1 MLKTVKSY
9 FIVDVLESMI
19 YKLVPDEF
27 SSRSDAEEAQRRMCH
42 FYPDSR
48 VREQRTIYDINN
60 PEDLSRYEEHVSRLA

>member
-19 YKLVPDEF
+19 YKLVQEEF
-27 SSRSDAEEAQRRMCH
+27 SSVRDAEDAQRRMCH

-60 PEDLSRYEEHVSRLA
+60 PDELTRYEAHMSRLA

>member
-27 SSRSDAEEAQRRMCH
+27 SSLGDAEHAQRRMCH

-48 VREQRTIYDINN
+48 VREQRTIYDIND
-60 PEDLSRYEEHVSRLA
+60 PDELSRYEAHISRLA